1 MRISY
6 PKKKYWLF
14 YVFHWKADEIPKSDI
29 HLTHEGFV
37 VFQKK
42 VVNSRSHEPMCSF
55 IVKTA
60 TFWWK
65 MFILGLTKVSSWQ
78 NDTGFFEIS
87 RLEDTIKSR
96 EMVPSNSSFN
106 TTQTISSEWK
116 VTMQKLSILL

>member
-1 MRISY
+1 
-6 PKKKYWLF
+6 
-14 YVFHWKADEIPKSDI
+14 
-29 HLTHEGFV
+29 
-37 VFQKK
+37 
-42 VVNSRSHEPMCSF
+42 MCSF

-65 MFILGLTKVSSWQ
+65 MFILGLSTESSWQ

>member
-1 MRISY
+1 
-6 PKKKYWLF
+6 
-14 YVFHWKADEIPKSDI
+14 
-29 HLTHEGFV
+29 
-37 VFQKK
+37 
-42 VVNSRSHEPMCSF
+42 MCSF